1 MMYSSTVLYA
11 AVQCFGRSEIPLTY
25 MGRPQTI
32 FRVQLLCSK
41 WMVNECGT
49 EIMLSSKFSL
59 IGQVQQD
66 SLDQVQRATESCGK
80 PETAPL
86 KGWPLNTH
94 CAANQV
100 RSRDVE
106 LAREVGGVSEA
117 RCRTLPQSMLSGASW
132 CMGEG
137 GVASAARFVLAARR
151 VVRPAA
157 GESGCCR
164 SWQWRGGSQ

>member
-1 MMYSSTVLYA
+1 
-11 AVQCFGRSEIPLTY
+11 
-25 MGRPQTI
+25 
-32 FRVQLLCSK
+32 
-41 WMVNECGT
+41 MVNECGT

-106 LAREVGGVSEA
+106 LAREVGGVGEA
-117 RCRTLPQSMLSGASW
+117 RCRTLPQSM
-132 CMGEG
+132 
-137 GVASAARFVLAARR
+137 
-151 VVRPAA
+151 
-157 GESGCCR
+157 
-164 SWQWRGGSQ
+164 